1 MKSQVYEVAE
11 AVAQAR
17 VKKVSMRFRHIVARI
32 VSTVTLLLL
41 GGSLLAAQRI
51 PQSQRVFNE
60 LVLRPAGQPV
70 IPIFDGWYE
79 NPDGTKSMCF
89 GYKNLNLEEALEIP
103 LGPDNF
109 IEPSEFD
116 GFQPTHF
123 APAPESF
130 DPESEKARYRR
141 QYCVFTVQVPAD
153 FSEQQVVWTLRIRG
167 ETISNPGNLL
177 PAYVI
182 DEPQASGRGAS
193 APLVKVGED
202 EREARGR
209 ERVIV
214 GPFRARVREPL
225 PLTLSVGDPGARAW
239 VGWFKH
245 QGPGEVTFA
254 KSELSVEGPDGTVT
268 TTVWFSQPG
277 EYLLLAQTIDTV
289 ASFEFICCWTNVYV
303 RVLVE

>member
-1 MKSQVYEVAE
+1 
-11 AVAQAR
+11 
-17 VKKVSMRFRHIVARI
+17 MRFGHIVGHVVGTA
-32 VSTVTLLLL
+32 TLSLL

-51 PQSQRVFNE
+51 PQPQRTFNE
-60 LVLRPAGQPV
+60 VVLRPAGQPV

-89 GYKNLNLEEALEIP
+89 GYKNLNLREALEIP

-123 APAPESF
+123 APAPESS
-130 DPESEKARYRR
+130 DPRSEKAKYRR
-141 QYCVFTVQVPAD
+141 QYCVFTVQVPGD
-153 FSEQQVVWTLRIRG
+153 FSGQQVVWTLRIHG
-167 ETISNPGNLL
+167 ETISNPGNVI

-182 DEPQASGRGAS
+182 DEPQASGRGAF
-193 APLVKVGED
+193 APLVKIGEN

-209 ERVIV
+209 QRVIV
-214 GPFRARVREPL
+214 GPYRARVREPIL
-225 PLTLSVGDPGARAW
+225 LTLSVADPGARTW

-245 QGPGEVTFA
+245 QGPGEVTF
-254 KSELSVEGPDGTVT
+254 SESEISVEDPDGTVT
-268 TTVWFSQPG
+268 TMARFSQPG

-303 RVLVE
+303 RVLVEGS